1 MMQNNDSKP
10 NTLAAHNVQVG
21 DVVQYHSP
29 APGCFHTV
37 GCTAPYETNSG
48 VPMSSSPCWTVI
60 SRAKPKP
67 KVDTQFGDWEIWNGK
82 GDLPT
87 GLVQAHWQHQDRK
100 EAERNAPN
108 YAGIHSWGY
117 IIAFRRVIE
126 PVRGEVVLT
135 GNQGR
140 IGWIFSSQDYDGLN
154 THSVTLPTIEGK
166 LILGKYT
173 GPDGAVVTVEVS
185 G

>member
-1 MMQNNDSKP
+1 MMQNDNEP
-10 NTLAAHNVQVG
+10 NTLAGHNVQVG

-67 KVDTQFGDWEIWNGK
+67 KDDMQFGDWEIWSGK
-82 GDLPT
+82 GEPPT
-87 GLVQAHWQHQDRK
+87 GMVQVQTKYDTWFV
-100 EAERNAPN
+100 AEKSHPKDSSLL
-108 YAGIHSWGY
+108 SWNL

-126 PVRGEVVLT
+126 PVRGDVVLT

-140 IGWIFSSQDYDGLN
+140 IGWIFSSQDYDGLD
-154 THSVTLPTIEGK
+154 THGITFPTIDGK
-166 LILGKYT
+166 LIPGKYT
-173 GPDGAVVTVEVS
+173 GPDGAVIIVEVL